1 MKYKFESSHKG
12 RSKVMKKIL
21 IVEDDRDLSYGLCMA
36 LKGEEVEI
44 VQVFDLKSAK
54 SRWSAGDLD
63 LIVLDINLSDGS
75 GLEFLKQV
83 RKQDEIPIIL
93 LTANDTEM
101 DIVTGLEGGADDYI
115 TKPFSLAILRARVG
129 AQLRRTKISKLHK
142 IEIEEYQFDFEK
154 MEFKKDGTLV
164 EISKTEQKLL
174 RLFMENQEV
183 TLSRSFLLD
192 QIWTDG
198 ADYVEENALSVTV
211 KRLRD
216 KLDAGRYIKTV
227 YGLGYVWK

>member
-129 AQLRRTKISKLHK
+129 AQ
-142 IEIEEYQFDFEK
+142 
-154 MEFKKDGTLV
+154 
-164 EISKTEQKLL
+164 
-174 RLFMENQEV
+174 
-183 TLSRSFLLD
+183 
-192 QIWTDG
+192 
-198 ADYVEENALSVTV
+198 
-211 KRLRD
+211 
-216 KLDAGRYIKTV
+216 
-227 YGLGYVWK
+227 